1 MRIVERTFP
10 ETLIN
15 PFKHNVE
22 RWPDILL
29 KTCSAKFFKVFSTF
43 FNIKHERVEV
53 QQENS

>member
-29 KTCSAKFFKVFSTF
+29 KPCSAKFFKVFSTF